1 MGKEELPKLQ
11 KSQGETLLKE
21 DGFLGKEGFLEEEGQ
36 VTFGSPK

>member
-11 KSQGETLLKE
+11 KSQGETLLK